1 AAGTGAAPGRSR
13 GGVQDQYRRSHRS
26 ARAAVE
32 RAARAARVRWR
43 APACCPRPAQA
54 SHARVGAAA
63 AEGRPACTGTC
74 PRGDASAS
82 GRRAGRRGCPAGSA
96 QGCRA
101 PGFRWRRGAQVRAR
115 FHAAT
120 GGGGLAGE
128 PARIVGR
135 RRLGILLMH
144 AQMMRVRLAQTGM
157 RMATAVL
164 AMAALLSGCM
174 TTGRNFDASQL
185 SALTPGV
192 STMDEAAYALG
203 AAPQTLYGQSDGST
217 LALWSYHAT
226 WVTDGLYG
234 RKQALLRFGPDGR
247 LLGLVDSTN

>member
-1 AAGTGAAPGRSR
+1 
-13 GGVQDQYRRSHRS
+13 
-26 ARAAVE
+26 
-32 RAARAARVRWR
+32 
-43 APACCPRPAQA
+43 
-54 SHARVGAAA
+54 
-63 AEGRPACTGTC
+63 
-74 PRGDASAS
+74 
-82 GRRAGRRGCPAGSA
+82 
-96 QGCRA
+96 
-101 PGFRWRRGAQVRAR
+101 
-115 FHAAT
+115 
-120 GGGGLAGE
+120 
-128 PARIVGR
+128 
-135 RRLGILLMH
+135 MH
-144 AQMMRVRLAQTGM
+144 AQVMRVRLAQTGM

-185 SALTPGV
+185 SALMPGV

-247 LLGLVDSTN
+247 LLGLVDSTNVLLEPWERRKLLGPPPARLDGPAGAPWAAVPAPPAQ